1 MIQKI
6 QIAGLALWK
15 FYSQEFQADLEEE
28 DDDSQVPLE

>member
-15 FYSQEFQADLEEE
+15 FYPEEFQADLEEE
-28 DDDSQVPLE
+28 DYDRQVPLE